1 MSSTMST
8 FRMPNH
14 TWSPSTSPTRPI
26 RMSTTPKICANRL
39 STMSGEPPVR
49 VAYVSR
55 RKVYVL
61 GHLVDAPLPTLIHPS
76 AQKGNSPKFGSRI
89 LHSPSPT
96 PLESPLQAPRIPEDF
111 QAPICACYDGWVF
124 LGVQRP
130 RTETRSSRR
139 SRTADASRRGI
150 MQIRIE
156 RARLSRVIAE
166 QDERIA
172 SESVEDVPSV
182 DELLVA
188 ETFYGGRG

>member
-1 MSSTMST
+1 MIPKANTTLRAVERSIRLKPTYARRPPVARWTMSSTMST
-8 FRMPNH
+8 LRMPNH

-96 PLESPLQAPRIPEDF
+96 PLESSPPGTPHPRGFPGADLRLLRWMGI
-111 QAPICACYDGWVF
+111 
-124 LGVQRP
+124 LG
-130 RTETRSSRR
+130 S
-139 SRTADASRRGI
+139 
-150 MQIRIE
+150 
-156 RARLSRVIAE
+156 
-166 QDERIA
+166 
-172 SESVEDVPSV
+172 
-182 DELLVA
+182 A
-188 ETFYGGRG
+188 ETEDGDKFIKAVQCCRCQ